1 MREGGKGRI
10 SSGNS
15 RIRIYEWYT
24 RPFLVVIRNR
34 GKNLETVFLAMRNK
48 ISFYIRLR
56 NFEEINSCHYGEM
69 TSRSVSCINF
79 RNLKKI
85 LQYALLVTSTE
96 ILYSFLENDIHLSHS
111 TY

>member
-1 MREGGKGRI
+1 MFECRGEKFEGGGKGRI

-79 RNLKKI
+79 SQFEKNIAVRIIGYL
-85 LQYALLVTSTE
+85 
-96 ILYSFLENDIHLSHS
+96 D
-111 TY
+111 

>member
-1 MREGGKGRI
+1 MSCSNVGGKNSREGGRI

-34 GKNLETVFLAMRNK
+34 GKNLETVFPAMRNK

-79 RNLKKI
+79 SQFEKNIAVRIIDYL
-85 LQYALLVTSTE
+85 
-96 ILYSFLENDIHLSHS
+96 D
-111 TY
+111 

>member
-1 MREGGKGRI
+1 MSCSNVGGKNSREGGKGRI

-79 RNLKKI
+79 SQFEKNIAVRIIDYL
-85 LQYALLVTSTE
+85 
-96 ILYSFLENDIHLSHS
+96 D
-111 TY
+111 